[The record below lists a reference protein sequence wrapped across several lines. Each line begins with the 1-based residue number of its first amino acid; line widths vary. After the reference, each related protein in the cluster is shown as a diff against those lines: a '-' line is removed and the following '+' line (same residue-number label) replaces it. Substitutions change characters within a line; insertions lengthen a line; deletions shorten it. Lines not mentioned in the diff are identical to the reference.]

1 MIFLICARGGS
12 KGIKNKNIKKIY
24 GKSLV
29 ERAINF
35 AKKFNKNI
43 YLSTEND
50 KIKNEG
56 LKKNI
61 NIIHRPKIL
70 ANDKSSEILVWRH
83 FVKYLKKKKIKN
95 SFFISLPPT
104 SPLRSIKTVKKAI
117 NHFKKNNFDLVVVI
131 NKSRKS
137 PYFNIVKK
145 NKDKLQI
152 FSKKKKFIRRQ
163 DVPDTFE
170 ITTIAYVVNSK
181 FILSQKPKN
190 IFDGK
195 VGFVETKNIIETI
208 DIDDNYDFK
217 LAKFFLKKK

>member
-50 KIKNEG
+50 KIKKEG
-56 LKKNI
+56 IKTNI
-61 NIIHRPKIL
+61 NVIHRPKIL
-70 ANDKSSEILVWRH
+70 ARDKSSEILVWHH
-83 FVKYLKKKKIKN
+83 FVKYLNKEKIKN

-117 NHFKKNNFDLVVVI
+117 SHFKKNNFDLVVVI

-145 NKDKLQI
+145 KNDKLQI
-152 FSKKKKFIRRQ
+152 FSKKK
-163 DVPDTFE
+163 
-170 ITTIAYVVNSK
+170 N
-181 FILSQKPKN
+181 LSEDRMYQ
-190 IFDGK
+190 IHM
-195 VGFVETKNIIETI
+195 
-208 DIDDNYDFK
+208 K
-217 LAKFFLKKK
+217 LQQLPML

>member
-83 FVKYLKKKKIKN
+83 FVKYLKKKKLKIL
-95 SFFISLPPT
+95 FLFLYPYFT
-104 SPLRSIKTVKKAI
+104 
-117 NHFKKNNFDLVVVI
+117 FKI
-131 NKSRKS
+131 NKNCKKS
-137 PYFNIVKK
+137 N
-145 NKDKLQI
+145 
-152 FSKKKKFIRRQ
+152 
-163 DVPDTFE
+163 
-170 ITTIAYVVNSK
+170 
-181 FILSQKPKN
+181 
-190 IFDGK
+190 
-195 VGFVETKNIIETI
+195 
-208 DIDDNYDFK
+208 
-217 LAKFFLKKK
+217 

>member
-70 ANDKSSEILVWRH
+70 ANDKSSEILVWKH
-83 FVKYLKKKKIKN
+83 FVKYLKKKK
-95 SFFISLPPT
+95 
-104 SPLRSIKTVKKAI
+104 
-117 NHFKKNNFDLVVVI
+117 
-131 NKSRKS
+131 
-137 PYFNIVKK
+137 
-145 NKDKLQI
+145 KL
-152 FSKKKKFIRRQ
+152 K
-163 DVPDTFE
+163 
-170 ITTIAYVVNSK
+170 
-181 FILSQKPKN
+181 ILS
-190 IFDGK
+190 
-195 VGFVETKNIIETI
+195 
-208 DIDDNYDFK
+208 
-217 LAKFFLKKK
+217 LFLYHLLRL